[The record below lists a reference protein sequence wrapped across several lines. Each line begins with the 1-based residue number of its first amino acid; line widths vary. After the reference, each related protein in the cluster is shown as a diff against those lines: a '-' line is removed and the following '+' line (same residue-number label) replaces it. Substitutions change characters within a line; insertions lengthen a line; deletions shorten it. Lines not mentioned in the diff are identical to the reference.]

1 MTLEPA
7 QYETPKRASFGPR
20 LPWKWI
26 LPIALAIAL
35 LVGFYSWRDR
45 SQTHTLRQ
53 TITALYEANV
63 PPVRAR
69 VSTFRER
76 LEGWVQE
83 AGAEAPETWADP
95 RLDLAGL
102 HRVEGVYLRLHQSQ
116 TVSPEA
122 IEEGAKAMGPDA
134 IARCLGLAPIS
145 MRGFYARTETL
156 NPAWLEEVHAT
167 DEVLRLQVFEEA
179 LRNRVTRDF
188 PVLVDTTRAAYFLL
202 TIQHGESR
210 RDAPVDVFLWDL
222 QRQTPLLR
230 ARVQARGTFIPAR
243 IAVGG
248 ASTGAA
254 APLPETSGLVDC
266 SIATQVRAVT
276 GHAAPEVRSQM
287 PVGAPRVVEDLD
299 EAAPDG
305 EPAEAQTA
313 DAVEAQADD
322 AERTSTGMVEDGTGP
337 HEER

>member
-7 QYETPKRASFGPR
+7 QYETPKRTSFGPR

-26 LPIALAIAL
+26 FPIALAIAL
-35 LVGFYSWRDR
+35 MVGFYNWRDR

-53 TITALYEANV
+53 TISALYEANV

-76 LEGWVQE
+76 VEAWIQE
-83 AGAEAPETWADP
+83 AGAEAPETWVDP

-102 HRVEGVYLRLHQSQ
+102 HRVEGIYLRLHQSQ

-122 IEEGAKAMGPDA
+122 IAEGAKAMGPDA

-145 MRGFYARTETL
+145 MRGFYARADML
-156 NPAWLEEVHAT
+156 DPAWIDEVQAS
-167 DEVLRLQVFEEA
+167 DDVLRLQVLEEQ
-179 LRNRVTRDF
+179 LRNRVARDF

-230 ARVQARGTFIPAR
+230 TRVQARGSFIPAR

-248 ASTGAA
+248 AAAGAA
-254 APLPETSGLVDC
+254 APLPETTGLVDC
-266 SIATQVRAVT
+266 SIATQVRAAT

-287 PVGAPRVVEDLD
+287 PVGVRRTLADEDETGEARAPSPVEG
-299 EAAPDG
+299 EAAAAEG
-305 EPAEAQTA
+305 EAATETATEAGG
-313 DAVEAQADD
+313 E
-322 AERTSTGMVEDGTGP
+322 
-337 HEER
+337 